1 MLNGITLL
9 KKYFFLYTIK
19 LIHFNMI
26 GLQEVRMKNNVFVE
40 IKDSK
45 ELIEIEGGAVNGSTK
60 EPSVI
65 IANWWLSIF
74 DKIFK

>member
-1 MLNGITLL
+1 M
-9 KKYFFLYTIK
+9 
-19 LIHFNMI
+19 
-26 GLQEVRMKNNVFVE
+26 RNNTFVE
-40 IKDSK
+40 IKDSE
-45 ELIEIEGGAVNGSTK
+45 ELIKIEGGAINGSTK